1 MTPPREGP
9 RARTPPTYSLAA
21 EELHEA
27 MAGDNVVR
35 DDAFNVQVVDG
46 GRHSPRSEDVPSAE
60 VVDELQ
66 LERLQNE
73 EPSVRRQGAV
83 RGRPQD
89 AGVDDADVEE
99 PPEEVLPPTPAST
112 PHHPRSTTAAGP
124 VGRHSSSGTRL
135 RELVP
140 CRARRPA
147 EVGVG
152 VQQVDGREVV
162 VRVEVMLAQEVATHQ
177 RHHNAVAEVEI
188 DRSGCCVRINS
199 KC

>member
-1 MTPPREGP
+1 MHHVCVVFACEHRRHT
-9 RARTPPTYSLAA
+9 

-83 RGRPQD
+83 RGR
-89 AGVDDADVEE
+89 
-99 PPEEVLPPTPAST
+99 
-112 PHHPRSTTAAGP
+112 
-124 VGRHSSSGTRL
+124 
-135 RELVP
+135 
-140 CRARRPA
+140 
-147 EVGVG
+147 
-152 VQQVDGREVV
+152 
-162 VRVEVMLAQEVATHQ
+162 
-177 RHHNAVAEVEI
+177 
-188 DRSGCCVRINS
+188 
-199 KC
+199 

>member
-1 MTPPREGP
+1 MWHPVHILLHAFQVQINITTKYFVIQHIKLIIRNKTNNCKSHFQQFRFHSCVWYVRKQAPSRHKYTASGAVKARLHLVTPPREGP

-66 LERLQNE
+66 LEHLQNE

-83 RGRPQD
+83 RGR
-89 AGVDDADVEE
+89 
-99 PPEEVLPPTPAST
+99 
-112 PHHPRSTTAAGP
+112 
-124 VGRHSSSGTRL
+124 
-135 RELVP
+135 
-140 CRARRPA
+140 
-147 EVGVG
+147 
-152 VQQVDGREVV
+152 
-162 VRVEVMLAQEVATHQ
+162 
-177 RHHNAVAEVEI
+177 
-188 DRSGCCVRINS
+188 
-199 KC
+199 